1 MEVVTADDNSA
12 RHLGGDNTPCE
23 DATTDGNLT
32 CKRTFLV
39 CIHPHRHRPWA
50 IRAKQESARTDIS
63 SVYRFGGCLES
74 KAHILIPTLLL
85 RRYLLSTCTSQTFCG

>member
-32 CKRTFLV
+32 GKGTFLV
-39 CIHPHRHRPWA
+39 CIHPDRQRP
-50 IRAKQESARTDIS
+50 
-63 SVYRFGGCLES
+63 
-74 KAHILIPTLLL
+74 
-85 RRYLLSTCTSQTFCG
+85 